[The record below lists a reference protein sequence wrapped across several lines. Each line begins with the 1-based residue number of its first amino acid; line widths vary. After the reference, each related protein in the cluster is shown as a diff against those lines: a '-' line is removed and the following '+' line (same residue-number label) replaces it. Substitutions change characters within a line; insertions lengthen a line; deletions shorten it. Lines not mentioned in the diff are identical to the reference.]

1 MSPASATRSRLP
13 LRLASV
19 LTCVPAVLL
28 LALVAATSATD
39 TVAGGSAGAAGGTG
53 VPSGTGDA
61 GSPGAA
67 AGAAAAGGT
76 GAAATAPPPVDVHAR
91 TDPAIVT
98 IGTRFRFTVE
108 VATAPGAE
116 VVLSQPAEKIGDFDI
131 VDFGDT
137 PPATRGGKTVVTR
150 WYALVGYEPGDH
162 LVKSPPVYFRRP
174 GEDLTEAPADEVLV
188 SIDSVLAKAGN
199 ASDVRDIKPPEEP
212 PIDWR
217 PYYVAGASL
226 AAMLAL
232 GVLLYRVLNREKR
245 ARPAPPPPSPHE
257 VAIEALAWLRRRGLI
272 EIGAFK
278 EYYSMLSGIVR
289 TYLEQR
295 FRVHAPEMTTEEFL
309 LSSARSGRLQS
320 AHRTLLGEFLS
331 ESDLVKFA
339 RHLPTVADSERAYAA
354 ARRFVE
360 ETAGDHET
368 DAVAGTSRAAGG
380 GARGSDGVTA
390 AASRAATAGGAAA
403 TDASASR
410 GGLATG
416 DNAAARSHG
425 GGRAA
430 R

>member
-1 MSPASATRSRLP
+1 MSPSSATRPRLP
-13 LRLASV
+13 LRLACV
-19 LTCVPAVLL
+19 LTCVPAALL

-39 TVAGGSAGAAGGTG
+39 TGAAGGIG

-61 GSPGAA
+61 GSSEAGGGAA
-67 AGAAAAGGT
+67 APGGT
-76 GAAATAPPPVDVHAR
+76 GAAATAPPPVEVHAR
-91 TDPAIVT
+91 TEPAIVT
-98 IGTRFRFTVE
+98 IGTRFRLIVE
-108 VATAPGAE
+108 VATVPGVE
-116 VVLSQPAEKIGDFDI
+116 VVLSQPAERIGDFDI

-137 PPATRGGKTVVTR
+137 PPAARDGKTVVTR

-174 GEDLTEAPADEVLV
+174 AEELTEAPADEVLV

-217 PYYVAGASL
+217 PYYVAGTGL
-226 AAMLAL
+226 AAVLAL

-245 ARPAPPPPSPHE
+245 ARPAPPPPPPHE
-257 VAIEALAWLRRRGLI
+257 VATEALEWLRRRGLI
-272 EIGAFK
+272 EVGAFK

-339 RHLPTVADSERAYAA
+339 RHLPTIADSERAYAA
-354 ARRFVE
+354 ARRFIE
-360 ETAGDHET
+360 ETAGGRET
-368 DAVAGTSRAAGG
+368 GAAAAGG
-380 GARGSDGVTA
+380 
-390 AASRAATAGGAAA
+390 
-403 TDASASR
+403 ASR
-410 GGLATG
+410 G
-416 DNAAARSHG
+416 DAAARDSAAERSHG
-425 GGRAA
+425 RFRAA